1 MCPLCNISN
10 RKDRSYIKAEYKM
23 YEISLISATHS
34 IVNTKKIQVERAKGG
49 ELGDCCD
56 NSYMH

>member
-1 MCPLCNISN
+1 
-10 RKDRSYIKAEYKM
+10 M